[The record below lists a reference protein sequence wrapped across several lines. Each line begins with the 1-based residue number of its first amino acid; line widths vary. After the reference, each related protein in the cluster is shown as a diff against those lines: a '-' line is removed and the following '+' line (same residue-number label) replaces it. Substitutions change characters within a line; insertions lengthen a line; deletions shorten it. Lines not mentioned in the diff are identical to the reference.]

1 MSYLR
6 HKMVVLIRIRD
17 KLKDSKAL
25 SYVLCP
31 LDVRY
36 FFGNLMYRCSKYA
49 EGRKTLAILVI
60 LWEKVHN
67 FINFY
72 GHTDSNKAFSFFC
85 NHWLHDIF
93 THQCWHDQ
101 LCNLD
106 GFCKFTLGI
115 VLQLYK
121 KNLGKLWVHY
131 F

>member
-1 MSYLR
+1 MDLVLFVLLLSKAEKSVFYKLKNTMVNVSLSTMSYRR

-17 KLKDSKAL
+17 KIPKHFLMSC
-25 SYVLCP
+25 VP
-31 LDVRY
+31 LMFIT

-49 EGRKTLAILVI
+49 EGRKTLAVLVI

-93 THQCWHDQ
+93 THQC
-101 LCNLD
+101 
-106 GFCKFTLGI
+106 
-115 VLQLYK
+115 
-121 KNLGKLWVHY
+121 
-131 F
+131 

>member
-1 MSYLR
+1 
-6 HKMVVLIRIRD
+6 MVVLIRIRD

-49 EGRKTLAILVI
+49 EGRKTLAVLVI

-93 THQCWHDQ
+93 THQC
-101 LCNLD
+101 
-106 GFCKFTLGI
+106 
-115 VLQLYK
+115 
-121 KNLGKLWVHY
+121 
-131 F
+131 